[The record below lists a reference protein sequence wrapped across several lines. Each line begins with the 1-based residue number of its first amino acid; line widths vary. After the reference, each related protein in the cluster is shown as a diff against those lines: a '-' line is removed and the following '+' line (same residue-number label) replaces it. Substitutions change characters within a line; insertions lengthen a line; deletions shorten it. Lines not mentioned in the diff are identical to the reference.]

1 MSDARTQ
8 MVKQQVRTSSV
19 VNNNVLNIMNTI
31 PRDLFVPDTSKHL
44 AYADKIINLE
54 ENQVML
60 SPRAHGLILQHIEPL
75 KNDNV
80 LLVGVGSGYLA
91 CCLSG
96 LVKKITA
103 IDKYSG
109 LVGTAKKNAES
120 LGITNIEFNTYNYFD
135 FQTTKLFSKIIFTAS
150 VSNFRTSFMQFLEV
164 NGKCFISHGASLLK
178 TCSIV
183 TKQSKDEFIIEDIFE
198 DDIPLIEGDAFVAKK
213 TL

>member
-19 VNNNVLNIMNTI
+19 VNNKVLNIMNTI
-31 PRDLFVPDTSKHL
+31 PRDLFVPKTSKHL
-44 AYADKIINLE
+44 AYADKIVKLE

-75 KNDNV
+75 ENDNV

-103 IDKYSG
+103 IDIYSG
-109 LVGTAKKNAES
+109 LIGIAKKNAES
-120 LGITNIEFNTYNYFD
+120 LGMKNIEFNTHNYFD
-135 FQTTKLFSKIIFTAS
+135 FKTTKLFSKIIFTAS
-150 VSNFRTSFMQFLEV
+150 ISKFRTSFIQFLEV
-164 NGKCFISHGASLLK
+164 NGRCFISHGTSLLK

-183 TKQSKDEFIIEDIFE
+183 TKLSKEEFMIEDIFE
-198 DDIPLIEGDAFVAKK
+198 DDIPPIEGDPFIVKK
-213 TL
+213 IL